1 MLQSA
6 LEDTGNRD
14 DDLLHEAVDKH
25 RRDDLSNHRKGVN
38 QHLGNTGQR
47 AQRSERNRRDDVQRV
62 LNRTSEH
69 AECISQAKN
78 DEAQERHSAVRPVQ
92 PAHTSRTHEVHRVVV
107 LAGRRRHRMSRR
119 IDRCRVLAES
129 RIQVVIHRQRR
140 QVRIVEVIT
149 THHPVTGKLSIVR
162 RKRHNLASLET
173 VSLEA
178 SALLNLQ
185 NRVIRSLDSRARLT
199 IGLRRTIRLDVEPRR
214 RTVLHRLLATRCLLA
229 DATLDRRIEVGCLIR
244 LSVRVSQQHM
254 HRRHE
259 RQILQTTVRCHIRL
273 GRLSGNR
280 TKVRWIETR
289 HIRESAWVSNLVD
302 CNSRLTQLIDRC
314 TGRSSLGIVPFKCGV
329 AWNRQ
334 TIHLGP
340 VLEVDESRQNNAS
353 RTHTGTRRRIL
364 HDTQRGR
371 VHRSDERQTHT
382 QEQHANHQLL
392 QAVQRIALL
401 PHERRD
407 DEREDKERNKH
418 SPREV
423 HKRLIPAAEPRIKT
437 LHPHRHTLST
447 SHTIGHSGARC
458 RDRREEQLE
467 GIQRFEQPDH
477 SREDRIDT
485 TSKQV
490 KQRHNATKRH
500 VLEVETQSRRRGVK
514 TQRVQQR
521 AILSIVKNASVDG
534 VRTTRTIIADFQR
547 VIAHRV

>member
-62 LNRTSEH
+62 LDRTSEH

-78 DEAQERHSAVRPVQ
+78 NEAQERHSTVRPVQ

-129 RIQVVIHRQRR
+129 RIQVVIHRQRG

-149 THHPVTGKLSIVR
+149 KRHPVTGKLSIVR
-162 RKRHNLASLET
+162 RKRHNPASLGT

-185 NRVIRSLDSRARLT
+185 NRVIRSLDRQARLT

-214 RTVLHRLLATRCLLA
+214 RTVLHRPLATRCQLA

-259 RQILQTTVRCHIRL
+259 RQILQTTVRCHIRP

-280 TKVRWIETR
+280 TKVRWLETR

-314 TGRSSLGIVPFKCGV
+314 TGRSSLGIIPFKCGV

-340 VLEVDESRQNNAS
+340 VLEVDESRQNNTS

-364 HDTQRGR
+364 HNAQRCR
-371 VHRSDERQTHT
+371 VHRPNKGYTHT
-382 QEQHANHQLL
+382 EEQHTDHQLL
-392 QAVQRIALL
+392 QAVQRIAPL
-401 PHERRD
+401 PHERRN
-407 DEREDKERNKH
+407 DKGENEQRNKH
-418 SPREV
+418 GPRQV
-423 HKRLIPAAEPRIKT
+423 HKRLIPTAEPSIQT
-437 LHPHRHTLST
+437 LHPHGHTLST
-447 SHTIGHSGARC
+447 GHTVGHCRARC
-458 RDRREEQLE
+458 GDRREEELE
-467 GIQRFEQPDH
+467 R
-477 SREDRIDT
+477 
-485 TSKQV
+485 
-490 KQRHNATKRH
+490 
-500 VLEVETQSRRRGVK
+500 VEG
-514 TQRVQQR
+514 
-521 AILSIVKNASVDG
+521 
-534 VRTTRTIIADFQR
+534 F
-547 VIAHRV
+547 

>member
-6 LEDTGNRD
+6 LENTGNRD

-62 LNRTSEH
+62 LDRTSEH

-78 DEAQERHSAVRPVQ
+78 DEAQERHSTVRPVQ

-140 QVRIVEVIT
+140 QIRIVEVIT
-149 THHPVTGKLSIVR
+149 KHHPVTGKLSIVR
-162 RKRHNLASLET
+162 RKRHNPASLGT
-173 VSLEA
+173 VSLET

-229 DATLDRRIEVGCLIR
+229 DATLDRRIEVRCLIR
-244 LSVRVSQQHM
+244 LSVRVSQQHI

-273 GRLSGNR
+273 GRLGGNR
-280 TKVRWIETR
+280 TKVRWLDTR
-289 HIRESAWVSNLVD
+289 HIRESAWVSNPVN
-302 CNSRLTQLIDRC
+302 CNSRLTQLIHRC
-314 TGRSSLGIVPFKCGV
+314 TGRSLLGIVPFKRGV
-329 AWNRQ
+329 TRNRQ

-340 VLEVDESRQNNAS
+340 VLEIHESRQNDTS

-364 HDTQRGR
+364 HNAQRCR
-371 VHRSDERQTHT
+371 VHRTNEGYTYT
-382 QEQHANHQLL
+382 EEQHTDDQLL
-392 QAVQRIALL
+392 QATQRIAFL

-407 DEREDKERNKH
+407 DEREQKQRDQH
-418 SPREV
+418 SPRQV
-423 HKRLIPAAEPRIKT
+423 HKRLIPTAEPRIKT

-447 SHTIGHSGARC
+447 SHTVGHCSARC
-458 RDRREEQLE
+458 RNCREEELE
-467 GIQRFEQPDH
+467 RVERLQQPDH
-477 SREDRIDT
+477 SRENRIDT
-485 TSKQV
+485 TSEQI
-490 KQRHNATKRH
+490 QQGHDATKRH
-500 VLEVETQSRRRGVK
+500 VLEVKPQTRRRGIK

-534 VRTTRTIIADFQR
+534 VRTT
-547 VIAHRV
+547 